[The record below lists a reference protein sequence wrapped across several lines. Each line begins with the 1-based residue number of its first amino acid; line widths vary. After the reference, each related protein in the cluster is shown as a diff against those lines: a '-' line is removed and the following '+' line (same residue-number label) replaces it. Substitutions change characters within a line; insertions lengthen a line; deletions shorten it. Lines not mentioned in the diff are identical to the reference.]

1 VDKTKRFAYYEIEF
15 DAATSHPKVI
25 RYVIESGTR
34 GAKGGKS
41 TDIFRAEAVYTLTNI
56 GGVRSLDI
64 PKEAKKFLK
73 R

>member
-1 VDKTKRFAYYEIEF
+1 MDKTKRSSYYEIEF
-15 DAATSHPKVI
+15 DAATSHPKMI
-25 RYVIESGTR
+25 RFVMDAGTR